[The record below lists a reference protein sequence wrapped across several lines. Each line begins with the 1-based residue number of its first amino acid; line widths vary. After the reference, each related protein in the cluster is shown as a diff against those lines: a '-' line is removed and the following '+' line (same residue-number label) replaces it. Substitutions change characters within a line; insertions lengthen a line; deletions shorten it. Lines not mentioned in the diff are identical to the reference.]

1 MKCGALLPP
10 VGDCPAC
17 AKAAAQTTL
26 PGLPSFLDRDLQI
39 DRRTPGRAEGPA
51 FAERSPAP
59 PPAVAPL
66 AGPLPPPAEPR
77 VTTPRNAP
85 GVARPTPPGMT
96 PAARPAS
103 GQPAWAQQTAQL
115 QGGGGFPLNVPP
127 PPATVPPSMSPMTP
141 AYGTPSAARARAAGL
156 AAAAVGHDSA
166 NSAAE
171 TLPGMPFI
179 EPVAP
184 VSSGLPRMGPAASG
198 QPQGA
203 ASAQP
208 HRATSGQA
216 HTAASG
222 QPYGAAPAQPH
233 MAASAQAHTAAA
245 AQAHT
250 AASAQQHSTA
260 AAQAHMA
267 TSATPSHVAAPG
279 LPHMATSAQP
289 PSAATAALPRMPSA
303 AAQPHMAA
311 SQGQPHAVP
320 SAQAHMAAASA
331 GLPQSGQPHI
341 AMSHAEPTSPA
352 SSGLPRMEQA
362 ASGQLPV
369 EGDSSSLPLDPAS
382 FSLPPM
388 QAVAPTPGLPVMEQA
403 APRAEK
409 PRPQAAPSR
418 SQPSIAEVHAR
429 PASLWRRLLSF
440 SIDTAAIAGVAALY
454 ITLASSVTGVKSPEA
469 GLSGLDGF
477 VAWLRALHTVLLP
490 GVFLVMLLAL
500 VYCAVAAFLW
510 NGRTLGRLL
519 LGLRLVDTHGL
530 APAPGRAIIRA
541 MLSSVSF
548 VLFLGGFWMALFD
561 RRGQTLH
568 DKLTSTFVVQP
579 S

>member
-103 GQPAWAQQTAQL
+103 GQPAWAQQTAQP

-127 PPATVPPSMSPMTP
+127 PPATVQPSMSPMTP

-156 AAAAVGHDSA
+156 AAASVGQDSA

-171 TLPGMPFI
+171 TLPGMPLI

-184 VSSGLPRMGPAASG
+184 VSSGLPRMGPSASG
-198 QPQGA
+198 QPHGA

-208 HRATSGQA
+208 HRAASGQA
-216 HTAASG
+216 G
-222 QPYGAAPAQPH
+222 QPHGTPQGLPH
-233 MAASAQAHTAAA
+233 MAASAQAHTV
-245 AQAHT
+245 
-250 AASAQQHSTA
+250 ASAQGHGTA
-260 AAQAHMA
+260 SGQPHAA
-267 TSATPSHVAAPG
+267 TSAQPHGAAQG
-279 LPHMATSAQP
+279 LPHMAASAQATATSAQP
-289 PSAATAALPRMPSA
+289 STAGLLRMPPA
-303 AAQPHMAA
+303 AAQPPISA
-311 SQGQPHAVP
+311 SQGQPHAAP
-320 SAQAHMAAASA
+320 SAQAHMAAS
-331 GLPQSGQPHI
+331 P

-362 ASGQLPV
+362 ASGQLPM
-369 EGDSSSLPLDPAS
+369 EGDSSSLPPMEPLDPAS

-388 QAVAPTPGLPVMEQA
+388 QAVAPAPGLPVMEQA

-418 SQPSIAEVHAR
+418 SQPSITEVHAR